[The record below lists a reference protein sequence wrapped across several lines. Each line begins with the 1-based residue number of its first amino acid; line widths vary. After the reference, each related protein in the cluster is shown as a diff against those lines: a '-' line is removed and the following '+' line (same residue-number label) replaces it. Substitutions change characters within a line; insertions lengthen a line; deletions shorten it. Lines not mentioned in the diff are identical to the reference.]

1 MNIKSY
7 SELVLLPTFEDRF
20 EYLRLDGI
28 VGETTFG
35 FDRYM
40 NQVFYRS
47 LEWKKIRDT
56 VIARDLGCDLGIEG
70 HEIFG
75 RVIIHHLNPIR
86 QRDLLERTDILLDP
100 EYLIT
105 TTHETHQAIHYGDK
119 NLLLTEPKEEP
130 TMQNNPRKQDIIQE
144 LRDKRQD
151 VTELCTEAEAVNE
164 PHTGSGIVTDCLYLN
179 VRKLP
184 DINAD
189 VAVVIDALTRVCVDL
204 DASTEDF
211 YKVRTS
217 DGVEGFCMRKYIAL
231 SK

>member
-1 MNIKSY
+1 MNIKCY
-7 SELVLLPTFEDRF
+7 SELVLLPTFEERF

-35 FDRYM
+35 FERYM

-75 RVIIHHLNPIR
+75 RVIIHHLNQIR
-86 QRDLLERTDILLDP
+86 QRDLLLDP

-119 NLLLTEPKEEP
+119 NLLLTTSP
-130 TMQNNPRKQDIIQE
+130 QR
-144 LRDKRQD
+144 
-151 VTELCTEAEAVNE
+151 
-164 PHTGSGIVTDCLYLN
+164 
-179 VRKLP
+179 
-184 DINAD
+184 
-189 VAVVIDALTRVCVDL
+189 TRNDTCPW
-204 DASTEDF
+204 
-211 YKVRTS
+211 KH
-217 DGVEGFCMRKYIAL
+217 
-231 SK
+231 